1 MPTTRG
7 PARIRRRIVRGLIL
21 LLIASMFGVGAP
33 AATQSASDAIASVR
47 AFAEQ
52 YQREAPS
59 LVALEEYVQNV
70 TNRSGQAQVTTAEL
84 VMVRLP
90 GSASWVTFRDV
101 LTVNKRPIRDREE
114 RLLKLLQSP
123 EASAL
128 AQAQRIAQES
138 ARYNLGRITR
148 TMNVPDMALEYLQP
162 RHGARI
168 RFETLR
174 NETIEGQ
181 PVVVLRFSEAAG
193 PSIVRNMR
201 GADLLA
207 RGRVWAEPG
216 SGAIVR
222 TELLVADRAS
232 NGTSTVEFR
241 IDPRLGIRVPIKM
254 TERYSMSGETIDAV
268 ARYSDFRRFTVS
280 TGEKLTKPPGR

>member
-1 MPTTRG
+1 MRALT
-7 PARIRRRIVRGLIL
+7 L
-21 LLIASMFGVGAP
+21 LLIASIAGAGAP
-33 AATQSASDAIASVR
+33 AAAQSAPDAIASVR
-47 AFAEQ
+47 AFAQQ

-59 LVALEEYVQNV
+59 LVAFEEYVQNL
-70 TNRSGQAQVTTAEL
+70 TDRRGRGEHQVTTAEL
-84 VMVRLP
+84 VMVRLQ
-90 GSASWVTFRDV
+90 SAASWITFRDV

-128 AQAQRIAQES
+128 AQARRIAQES
-138 ARYNLGRITR
+138 ARFNLGRITR

-174 NETIEGQ
+174 NETLDGRPI
-181 PVVVLRFSEAAG
+181 VVLRFSESSG
-193 PSIVRNMR
+193 PSIVRNLT
-201 GADLLA
+201 GADLFA
-207 RGRVWAEPG
+207 RGRVWAEPD

-222 TELLVADRAS
+222 TELLLEDRAS
-232 NGTSTVEFR
+232 NGTCTVEFR

-254 TERYSMSGETIDAV
+254 TERYSATGEVIDAV
-268 ARYSDFRRFTVS
+268 ARYSDFRRFTVA
-280 TGEKLTKPPGR
+280 TEEKLTKPPGR

>member
-1 MPTTRG
+1 M
-7 PARIRRRIVRGLIL
+7 
-21 LLIASMFGVGAP
+21 
-33 AATQSASDAIASVR
+33 
-47 AFAEQ
+47 
-52 YQREAPS
+52 
-59 LVALEEYVQNV
+59 ALEEYVQNV
-70 TNRSGQAQVTTAEL
+70 TNRSGRAEHQVTTAEL
-84 VMVRLP
+84 VMVRLQ
-90 GSASWVTFRDV
+90 GAAGWVSFRDV
-101 LTVNKRPIRDREE
+101 LTVNKRPVGDREE

-123 EASAL
+123 EPNAL
-128 AQAQRIAQES
+128 TQARRIARES
-138 ARYNLGRITR
+138 ARFNLGRITR

-174 NETIEGQ
+174 NEMIDGR
-181 PVVVLRFSEAAG
+181 PVVVLRFTESAG
-193 PSIVRNMR
+193 PSIVRNMT

-207 RGRVWAEPG
+207 RGRVWAEPD

-222 TELLVADRAS
+222 TELLVEDRVS

-254 TERYSMSGETIDAV
+254 TERYSMTGETIDAV

-280 TGEKLTKPPGR
+280 TDEKLTKPPGR

>member
-1 MPTTRG
+1 MRALT
-7 PARIRRRIVRGLIL
+7 L
-21 LLIASMFGVGAP
+21 LLIASMAGAGAP
-33 AATQSASDAIASVR
+33 AAAQPLPDPITSVR

-59 LVALEEYVQNV
+59 LVASEDYVQNA
-70 TNRSGQAQVTTAEL
+70 TYLRRTAEHQVTTAEL

-90 GSASWVTFRDV
+90 GAASWITFRDV
-101 LTVNKRPIRDREE
+101 LTVNKRPVHDREE

-128 AQAQRIAQES
+128 AQARRIAQES
-138 ARYNLGRITR
+138 ARFNLGRITR

-168 RFETLR
+168 RFETLG
-174 NETIEGQ
+174 NETIDGQ
-181 PVVVLRFSEAAG
+181 PVVVLRFRESAG
-193 PSIVRNMR
+193 PSIVRTLA

-222 TELLVADRAS
+222 TELLVEDRVS
-232 NGTSTVEFR
+232 NGTCTVEFR

-254 TERYSMSGETIDAV
+254 TERYGMTGETIDAV
-268 ARYSDFRRFTVS
+268 ARYSGFRRFTIS
-280 TGEKLTKPPGR
+280 TAEKLTKPPGR

>member
-1 MPTTRG
+1 
-7 PARIRRRIVRGLIL
+7 
-21 LLIASMFGVGAP
+21 
-33 AATQSASDAIASVR
+33 
-47 AFAEQ
+47 
-52 YQREAPS
+52 
-59 LVALEEYVQNV
+59 
-70 TNRSGQAQVTTAEL
+70 
-84 VMVRLP
+84 MVRLQ
-90 GSASWVTFRDV
+90 SAAGWITFRDV

-128 AQAQRIAQES
+128 AQARRIAQES
-138 ARYNLGRITR
+138 ARFNLGRITR

-168 RFETLR
+168 RFDTLR
-174 NETIEGQ
+174 NETIDGRS
-181 PVVVLRFSEAAG
+181 VVVLRFSESAG
-193 PSIVRNMR
+193 PSIVRNMA

-207 RGRVWAEPG
+207 RGRVWAEPD

-222 TELLVADRAS
+222 TELLVEDRVS
-232 NGTSTVEFR
+232 KGTCTVEFR

-254 TERYSMSGETIDAV
+254 TELYSMTSETIDAV

-280 TGEKLTKPPGR
+280 TDEKLTKPPGR

>member
-1 MPTTRG
+1 
-7 PARIRRRIVRGLIL
+7 LIL
-21 LLIASMFGVGAP
+21 LLIASMSGAGAP
-33 AATQSASDAIASVR
+33 AAAQSAPDAIASVR
-47 AFAEQ
+47 AFAQQ

-59 LVALEEYVQNV
+59 LVAFEEYEQNA
-70 TNRSGQAQVTTAEL
+70 TGRGTAEHQVTTAEL
-84 VMVRLP
+84 VMVRLQ
-90 GSASWVTFRDV
+90 SAAGWITFRDV
-101 LTVNKRPIRDREE
+101 QSVNKRPIHDRED

-128 AQAQRIAQES
+128 AQARRIAQES
-138 ARYNLGRITR
+138 ARFNLGRITR

-162 RHGARI
+162 GHGARI

-174 NETIEGQ
+174 NETIDGR
-181 PVVVLRFSEAAG
+181 PVVVLRFTESAG
-193 PSIVRNMR
+193 PSIVRNLT

-222 TELLVADRAS
+222 TELLLDDRAS
-232 NGTSTVEFR
+232 RGTCTVEFG

-254 TERYSMSGETIDAV
+254 TERYSTTGETIDAV
-268 ARYSDFRRFTVS
+268 ARYSNFRRFTVS
-280 TGEKLTKPPGR
+280 TDEKLTKPPGR